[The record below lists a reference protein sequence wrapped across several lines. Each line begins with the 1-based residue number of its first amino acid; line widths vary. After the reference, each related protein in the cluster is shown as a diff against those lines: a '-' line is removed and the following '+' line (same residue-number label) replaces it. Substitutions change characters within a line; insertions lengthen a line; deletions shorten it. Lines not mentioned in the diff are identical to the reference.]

1 MVLLSKEHLAAITT
15 IRPNNAPISFIFF
28 KGFHLGKKVI
38 FRAPRQIEL
47 TLADN
52 TVLYTR

>member
-1 MVLLSKEHLAAITT
+1 MTT
-15 IRPNNAPISFIFF
+15 IRPNNEPISFIFF
-28 KGFHLGKKVI
+28 KGFHSGKKII

-52 TVLYTR
+52 TSLYTRWFLFLRYCQY